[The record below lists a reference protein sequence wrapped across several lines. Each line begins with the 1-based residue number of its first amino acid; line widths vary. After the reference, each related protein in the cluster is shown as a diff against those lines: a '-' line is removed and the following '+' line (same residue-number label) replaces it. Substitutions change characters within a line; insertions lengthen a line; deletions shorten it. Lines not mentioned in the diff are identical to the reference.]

1 MSNSTELTRLTHV
14 PRQSQEL
21 QHNNSNKNTLSP
33 IKHHTL
39 KQSNSTHM
47 IDTVC
52 YQPQMRFKPRTDLE
66 RVYESVNLN
75 FFERADKDVIKRQ
88 LKNINLYSSKK
99 TFDSNSFTKN
109 TVAAINEDK
118 KNNLDFPDYLIRNF
132 KTPPNKVDLYK
143 GNNSPNVKILYRK
156 PINNESKKL
165 ISDFHH
171 KTHFKGLES
180 ILLLPNQIDMTKLGE
195 PSKCLSPVIKPKKLN
210 LSKDNEN
217 VMFDIHEED
226 KLLKRIE
233 EKRNE
238 SLMKHKTFYISR
250 NPVKLRKHGHDNA
263 FLQNDNYDKLNTL
276 KKIAF
281 ENEYVHVP
289 PDKDKNASSKKEEQ
303 IDEFKREEY
312 KLLIGKEVFYTH
324 NQLDL
329 IANTLLNKCN
339 IYHKKNK
346 NNKNQLKMGEGK
358 LMMTGGLTLNQF
370 MNKYNFE

>member
-14 PRQSQEL
+14 PKHSQEL
-21 QHNNSNKNTLSP
+21 QHNNSNKNILSP

-39 KQSNSTHM
+39 KPSNSAHM
-47 IDTVC
+47 IDTGC

-132 KTPPNKVDLYK
+132 KSPPNKVDLYK
-143 GNNSPNVKILYRK
+143 GNNSPNAKILYRK

-238 SLMKHKTFYISR
+238 NLMKHKTFYISR
-250 NPVKLRKHGHDNA
+250 NPVKLRKHEHDNA

-281 ENEYVHVP
+281 ENEHVHVP

-312 KLLIGKEVFYTH
+312 KLLIGKDVFYTH

>member
-14 PRQSQEL
+14 PKQSQEL

-39 KQSNSTHM
+39 KPSNSTHM
-47 IDTVC
+47 IDTGC

-109 TVAAINEDK
+109 TVATINEVK
-118 KNNLDFPDYLIRNF
+118 KNNFDFPDYLIRNF

-143 GNNSPNVKILYRK
+143 GNYSPNVKILYRK

-226 KLLKRIE
+226 KLLKGIE
-233 EKRNE
+233 KKRNE
-238 SLMKHKTFYISR
+238 NLMKHKTFYISR
-250 NPVKLRKHGHDNA
+250 NPVKLRKQRHDNA

-281 ENEYVHVP
+281 ENEHVHVP
-289 PDKDKNASSKKEEQ
+289 LDKDKNISSKKEEQ

-312 KLLIGKEVFYTH
+312 KLLIGKDVFYTH

-370 MNKYNFE
+370 RNKYNFE